1 MSGAGATHE
10 VEWSILL
17 TACSRSPLPEKL
29 NRLKGLLQ
37 SAVRWQLLFARAERH
52 GVLPLLY
59 RALEEF
65 RDAVPRNE
73 MGFLKQGYET
83 NVRKAMLLS
92 RELIRIVSHL
102 SESGIQVLPYK
113 GLALAEAL
121 YGDIALRQSGDID
134 LLVRPRDFARVR
146 NALAQLD
153 YLPQARFSVVQETAY
168 LKSGYECV
176 FDGPAGRNLLEV
188 QWATLPGFY
197 GVNFEMGSIFDR
209 AVTVAVAGQQMK
221 TPSPADL
228 FLVLSMHAAKHVWGR
243 LIWLC
248 DIDRLMS
255 LPEVDWNWIASAAR
269 RLGIARMLRV
279 TMLLVSG
286 LLSERIPFE
295 AQRNF
300 PEEAEALS
308 IAEETQSHILGDVV
322 ANVES
327 LPYFRLMLRLR
338 ERQIDRLRF
347 LSRLVFTP
355 GPSEW
360 KAVRLPRPLFPLYRL
375 VRLSRLAARMI
386 GGT

>member
-1 MSGAGATHE
+1 MSGTGPTLE

-17 TACSRSPLPEKL
+17 TACSRSPAPEKL
-29 NRLKGLLQ
+29 NRVKHLLQ
-37 SAVRWQLLFARAERH
+37 SPVRWQLLFARAERH

-59 RALEEF
+59 RALGEF
-65 RDAVPRNE
+65 RDAVPKDQVNA
-73 MGFLKQGYET
+73 LKQGYET
-83 NVRKAMLLS
+83 NVHKAMLLS
-92 RELIRIVSHL
+92 RELIRILGHL
-102 SESGIQVLPYK
+102 SEAGIQVMAYK

-134 LLVRPRDFARVR
+134 LLVRPRDFSRVR
-146 NALAQLD
+146 NALTQLG
-153 YLPQARFSVVQETAY
+153 YLPQASFSVTQENAY

-197 GVNFEMGSIFDR
+197 GVDFEMGSIFDR
-209 AVTVAVAGQQMK
+209 AVTVAVAGQKMK

-248 DIDRLMS
+248 DIARLMS
-255 LPEVDWNWIASAAR
+255 VPELDWNWIGSAAR
-269 RLGIARMLRV
+269 QLGIVRILRV
-279 TMLLVSG
+279 TMLVARG
-286 LLSERIPFE
+286 LLSERIPLE
-295 AQRNF
+295 AERNF

-308 IAEETQSHILGDVV
+308 VAEETQSQIIGEVTV
-322 ANVES
+322 NVES
-327 LPYFRLMLRLR
+327 LSYFRLMLRLR
-338 ERQIDRLRF
+338 ERRTDRLRF

-360 KAVRLPRPLFPLYRL
+360 EAVRLPRPLFPLYRL
-375 VRLSRLAARMI
+375 VRLSRLAARMV
-386 GGT
+386 GG